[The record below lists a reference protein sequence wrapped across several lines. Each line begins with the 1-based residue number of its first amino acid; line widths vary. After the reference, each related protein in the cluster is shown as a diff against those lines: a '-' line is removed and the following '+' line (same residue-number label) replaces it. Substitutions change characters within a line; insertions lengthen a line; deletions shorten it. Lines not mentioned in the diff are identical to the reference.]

1 MLCCILG
8 SIILFQFIV
17 LPQLKKRIFGFQELR
32 IDSINSIV
40 LYKFKILNLND
51 SIVLSIDQSKTFVN
65 KWNQSYPV
73 GPVKCIPQYLVKVY
87 LKNHSVR
94 SFTIRE
100 NVIKENSGNGFTFY
114 IKKEYFDNLWK

>member
-1 MLCCILG
+1 
-8 SIILFQFIV
+8 
-17 LPQLKKRIFGFQELR
+17 
-32 IDSINSIV
+32 
-40 LYKFKILNLND
+40 
-51 SIVLSIDQSKTFVN
+51 VLSIDQSKTFVN